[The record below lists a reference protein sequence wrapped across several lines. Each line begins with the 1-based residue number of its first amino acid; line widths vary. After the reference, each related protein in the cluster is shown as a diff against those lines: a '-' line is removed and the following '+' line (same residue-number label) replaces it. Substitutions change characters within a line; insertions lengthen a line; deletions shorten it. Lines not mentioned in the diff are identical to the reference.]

1 MAREQVEK
9 PFEQAE
15 EVGKL
20 REELAEIDTE
30 LDLNRQEEMIIM
42 DEDTTEK
49 PVVEV
54 LDEDDDED
62 EAEVA

>member
-1 MAREQVEK
+1 M
-9 PFEQAE
+9 
-15 EVGKL
+15 

-30 LDLNRQEEMIIM
+30 LDLNRQEEPIIM

-49 PVVEV
+49 PIIEV
-54 LDEDDDED
+54 IDEDEED